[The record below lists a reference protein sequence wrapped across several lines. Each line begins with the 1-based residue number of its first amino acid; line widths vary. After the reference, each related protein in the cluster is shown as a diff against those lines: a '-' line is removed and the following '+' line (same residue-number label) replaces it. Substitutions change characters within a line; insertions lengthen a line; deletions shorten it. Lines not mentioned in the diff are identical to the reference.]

1 MDEFLDL
8 LKLTPG
14 VAKVEEFRIPT
25 LNGTPTKTPPR
36 IVPEDRSEVNSQIK
50 EMLDLNV
57 IKTSNNP
64 KKASVAI
71 GCGGGAVFIQEY
83 DLVVR
88 YRRGYENGEC

>member
-64 KKASVAI
+64 KKSI
-71 GCGGGAVFIQEY
+71 SRDRMWGGQYLYKNTI
-83 DLVVR
+83 L
-88 YRRGYENGEC
+88 